1 MLWDFVWSFL
11 GFFAR
16 IITVPNPFTSAALLL
31 GYTHL
36 LFPLPWSLF
45 STQSGWS
52 VCTPRRLS
60 MLAHGSI
67 EYVPKKK
74 LVIHSLLHHL
84 YLLLAL
90 EMWRKGKFDIK
101 TTEWDFGEFC
111 WYPGFSHLVGIF
123 FSHVGLVPS
132 FINKRFRL
140 NDSRNN
146 YPEKPSSSSNFAI
159 VACQAPLS
167 MAFPGKNT
175 GVGFHFLFQGI
186 LLTQRSN
193 PRLLHWQGVLY
204 HWATRGSH

>member
-1 MLWDFVWSFL
+1 
-11 GFFAR
+11 
-16 IITVPNPFTSAALLL
+16 
-31 GYTHL
+31 
-36 LFPLPWSLF
+36 
-45 STQSGWS
+45 
-52 VCTPRRLS
+52 

-193 PRLLHWQGVLY
+193 PRLPHWQGVLY
-204 HWATRGSH
+204 HWATREATNANSQLSLCILVAASGATVTLISKTSSLLGIPEGRGEVVPNLVQIASHWNVL